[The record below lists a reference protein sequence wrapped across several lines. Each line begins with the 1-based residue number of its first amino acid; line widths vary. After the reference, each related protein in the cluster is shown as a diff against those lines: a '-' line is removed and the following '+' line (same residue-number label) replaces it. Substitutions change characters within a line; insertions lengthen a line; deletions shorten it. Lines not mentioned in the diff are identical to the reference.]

1 MDRGAKVTQQNDVSN
16 SGTIVPDYPLQHMQA
31 GSTFSCATCQRGGSM
46 TEALNVG
53 KKSVTTKDT
62 KDQADLYD
70 RMSCKI
76 VNI

>member
-1 MDRGAKVTQQNDVSN
+1 MDRGAKVTQRNDVSN

-46 TEALNVG
+46 IEALNVR

-62 KDQADLYD
+62 KNKANLYD